1 MIYQIK
7 ITAIAT
13 FLNLFSLLSLKYRD
27 FWKLICHYYMA
38 LFQIIES
45 IL

>member
-13 FLNLFSLLSLKYRD
+13 VLNLFSLLSVKYRD
-27 FWKLICHYYMA
+27 FGKLICHNYMA
-38 LFQIIES
+38 LFQIIKS